1 MDLFQLVEQLFEFAG
16 NHYVLVSV
24 FLALLVAF
32 VINEGKRGGAAI
44 SPTNLVT
51 LVNRQGA
58 VIVDIRDGKEFGNG
72 HIAGAVNMPFSS
84 FDSRLAELEPFKD
97 KPIVL
102 VCKIGQHAGTIGR
115 RLKAQG
121 YENVRRLAGGMG
133 EWTASNLPVVKKQ

>member
-1 MDLFQLVEQLFEFAG
+1 MVEQLFEFAG
-16 NHYVLVSV
+16 NHYILIGILL
-24 FLALLVAF
+24 FLTVAF

-51 LVNRQGA
+51 LVNREGA

-72 HIAGAVNMPFSS
+72 HIAGAVSMPFSS
-84 FDSRLAELEPFKD
+84 FDSRLEELESFKD

-115 RLKAQG
+115 RLKARG

-133 EWTASNLPVVKKQ
+133 EWTASNLPVVK

>member
-1 MDLFQLVEQLFEFAG
+1 MVEQLFEFAG
-16 NHYVLVSV
+16 NHYILVGILL
-24 FLALLVAF
+24 FLIVAF

-51 LVNRQGA
+51 LVNREGA

-72 HIAGAVNMPFSS
+72 HIAGAVSMPFSS
-84 FDSRLAELEPFKD
+84 FDSRLEELESFKD

-115 RLKAQG
+115 RLKARG

-133 EWTASNLPVVKKQ
+133 EWTASNLPVVK